1 MKKGSFGVD
10 LKNDASPVYVV
21 QRVKGSTLLCS
32 NRFDDPPCSW
42 VKIQKK
48 DFWLLA

>member
-1 MKKGSFGVD
+1 MNKGSFGVD

-21 QRVKGSTLLCS
+21 QRVKASTLLCS
-32 NRFDDPPCSW
+32 IKFDDPPGSW
-42 VKIQKK
+42 VTIHKD